1 MRSAPRVGIVGAR
14 RRRQGLGPF
23 VARDLRAAGA
33 EVPCFLATTPATR
46 DATARALS
54 ARGYLDLDAMLDG
67 ESLDALAI
75 LSPAETH
82 GRYLDA
88 ARAAG
93 LHALGEKPFVWGRPP
108 LARTAARI
116 AADFDARELLL
127 WENCPWP
134 YALPALEALHP
145 GATTRPPRR
154 FEMRLQPSSRG
165 VQMLGDSMSHALSL
179 LQALNPGEAPAIE
192 DPRFSTAGPQA
203 DELVARFVYRTEV
216 ATTQVGVTLER
227 TDRWPRGATVA
238 VDGRVARR
246 LVSADDYR
254 ISFVDGDR
262 AVPVPDPLTLLIGEF
277 VRALR
282 ARSDASRSRE
292 IVTRMVLLDALVEA
306 YDS

>member
-1 MRSAPRVGIVGAR
+1 
-14 RRRQGLGPF
+14 
-23 VARDLRAAGA
+23 
-33 EVPCFLATTPATR
+33 
-46 DATARALS
+46 
-54 ARGYLDLDAMLDG
+54 MLDG

-93 LHALGEKPFVWGRPP
+93 LHALGEKPFVWGRPQ

-116 AADFDARELLL
+116 AADFDARGLLL

-134 YALPALEALHP
+134 YALPALKALHP
-145 GATTRPPRR
+145 GATARPPRR

-179 LQALNPGEAPAIE
+179 LQALNPGAAPVIE
-192 DPRFSTAGPQA
+192 DPCFSTAGPPA
-203 DELVARFVYRTEV
+203 DDLVARFVYRSE
-216 ATTQVGVTLER
+216 AAATQVCVTLER
-227 TDRWPRGATVA
+227 SEAWPRGATVA

-246 LVSADDYR
+246 QVSTDDYR
-254 ISFVDGDR
+254 ISFVDGER
-262 AVPVPDPLTLLIGEF
+262 AVPVPDPLTLLIDDF

-282 ARSDASRSRE
+282 TRSDASRSRE
-292 IVTRMVLLDALVEA
+292 IVARMMLLDALVEA
-306 YDS
+306 YGS